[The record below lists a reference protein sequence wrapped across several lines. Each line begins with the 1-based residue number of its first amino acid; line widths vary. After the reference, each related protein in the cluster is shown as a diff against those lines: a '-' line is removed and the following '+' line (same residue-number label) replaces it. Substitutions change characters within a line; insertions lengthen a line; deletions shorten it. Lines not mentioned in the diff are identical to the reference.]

1 MSAKMRF
8 FISEKLVK
16 LLSER
21 NSSEKTDREVAAS
34 ALMRSAFNPL
44 INCLIN
50 GNYVSNPNL
59 CIDDYITDSPFFKE
73 TEITEIEGLSS
84 DTGLVFLFDVNYEM
98 QVVLR
103 FRKLPESSLSHIL
116 SYVEYDRLYNTGEA
130 KFCHPPVL
138 FGPPSSSCLPPTVMP
153 ESSSAEEFTRGLL
166 DDIRLLCNYG
176 CYPGKTPAKEKTEE
190 NDSTEDVPNFLLH
203 GHSGDPIIHPPLP
216 RKSSTDDTETS
227 AANPAEPSSP
237 AESDTPVAPV
247 EPEPEPEP
255 TDLFPPELL
264 YRTATLAI
272 AEIAGVRFNFT
283 RQSTAAVMKDCDT
296 VTMLMREGR
305 FMSEV
310 NGKFRI
316 FYSDPRSHSLASV
329 ITYTPPMSGPPVI
342 KYELIEIDAYASIST
357 GDAQDES
364 H

>member
-1 MSAKMRF
+1 MSAKMHF

-21 NSSEKTDREVAAS
+21 NSLGKTDREVAAS

-59 CIDDYITDSPFFKE
+59 CNDGYITDSPFFKE
-73 TEITEIEGLSS
+73 TEFTVIDGLSTDNS
-84 DTGLVFLFDVNYEM
+84 LVFLFDVNDDK

-103 FRKLPESSLSHIL
+103 FQSHIL
-116 SYVEYDRLYNTGEA
+116 SYVEYDRLYKTGEA
-130 KFCHPPVL
+130 KVCHPPAF
-138 FGPPSSSCLPPTVMP
+138 FGTPPSSCLPPTVLP
-153 ESSSAEEFTRGLL
+153 VDSSPEEFKHCLL
-166 DDIRLLCNYG
+166 NDIRLLCNYG
-176 CYPGKTPAKEKTEE
+176 SYPAKTPAKEKTEE

-203 GHSGDPIIHPPLP
+203 GHSDDPIIHPPLP
-216 RKSSTDDTETS
+216 RKSSTDDTKTS

-237 AESDTPVAPV
+237 AESTTPVAPV

-316 FYSDPRSHSLASV
+316 FYTDPRSHSLASI
-329 ITYTPPMSGPPVI
+329 ITYTPPLSGPPAI

>member
-1 MSAKMRF
+1 MSAKMHF
-8 FISEKLVK
+8 FASEKLWK

-21 NSSEKTDREVAAS
+21 NSSGKTEMEVAAD

-50 GNYVSNPNL
+50 GEYVSNPKL
-59 CIDDYITDSPFFKE
+59 CIEGYVTDSPFFKE
-73 TEITEIEGLSS
+73 DEITEIERLSS
-84 DTGLVFLFDVNYEM
+84 ENSLTFVFDVNDEM

-103 FRKLPESSLSHIL
+103 FQSHIL
-116 SYVEYDRLYNTGEA
+116 SYVDYDRLYNTGEA
-130 KFCHPPVL
+130 KVCHPPAF
-138 FGPPSSSCLPPTVMP
+138 FGTPSSSCLSPTVMP
-153 ESSSAEEFTRGLL
+153 ESSSAEELKRCLL
-166 DDIRLLCNYG
+166 DDIRILCNYG
-176 CYPGKTPAKEKTEE
+176 CYPAKTPAKEKTEE
-190 NDSTEDVPNFLLH
+190 NDFTEDVPNFLLH
-203 GHSGDPIIHPPLP
+203 GHSDDPIIHPPLP
-216 RKSSTDDTETS
+216 RKSSRDDTETS
-227 AANPAEPSSP
+227 AANPVEPSSP
-237 AESDTPVAPV
+237 SESNTPVAPV
-247 EPEPEPEP
+247 ESEPEPES

-316 FYSDPRSHSLASV
+316 FYTDPRSHSLASV
-329 ITYTPPMSGPPVI
+329 ITYTPPLSGPPVI

>member
-1 MSAKMRF
+1 MSAKMHF

-21 NSSEKTDREVAAS
+21 NSSGKPEMEVAAD

-50 GNYVSNPNL
+50 GEYVSNPKL
-59 CIDDYITDSPFFKE
+59 CIEGCVTDSPFFKE
-73 TEITEIEGLSS
+73 AEITEIDGLDS
-84 DTGLVFLFDVNYEM
+84 DNSLVFLFDVNDEM

-103 FRKLPESSLSHIL
+103 FQSHIL
-116 SYVEYDRLYNTGEA
+116 CYVEYDRCNTGEA
-130 KFCHPPVL
+130 KVYHPPAF
-138 FGPPSSSCLPPTVMP
+138 FGTPSNVCLPPTVMP
-153 ESSSAEEFTRGLL
+153 EDSSAEEFKRYLL
-166 DDIRLLCNYG
+166 GDIRLLCNYG
-176 CYPGKTPAKEKTEE
+176 CYPAKTSAKEKTEE

-203 GHSGDPIIHPPLP
+203 GHSDDPIIHPPLP
-216 RKSSTDDTETS
+216 RKFSTDDTETS
-227 AANPAEPSSP
+227 AANPPEPSSP
-237 AESDTPVAPV
+237 PESDTPV
-247 EPEPEPEP
+247 EPEPELEP

-283 RQSTAAVMKDCDT
+283 RQSTTAVMKDCDT
-296 VTMLMREGR
+296 VTTLMREGR

-316 FYSDPRSHSLASV
+316 FYTDPRSHSLASI
-329 ITYTPPMSGPPVI
+329 ITYTPPLSGPPGI

-357 GDAQDES
+357 EDAPDES

>member
-21 NSSEKTDREVAAS
+21 NSLGKPDREVAAS

-84 DTGLVFLFDVNYEM
+84 DNSLTFLFDVNDEM

-103 FRKLPESSLSHIL
+103 FQSHIL
-116 SYVEYDRLYNTGEA
+116 TYVDYDRLYNTGEA
-130 KFCHPPVL
+130 KVCHPPAF
-138 FGPPSSSCLPPTVMP
+138 FGTPSSSCLPPTVMP

-176 CYPGKTPAKEKTEE
+176 CYPGKTPAKETPEE
-190 NDSTEDVPNFLLH
+190 NNSPEDVPNFLLH
-203 GHSGDPIIHPPLP
+203 GHSDDPIIHPPLP
-216 RKSSTDDTETS
+216 RKSSTDETETS

-237 AESDTPVAPV
+237 AESTTPVKPDS
-247 EPEPEPEP
+247 EPEP

-296 VTMLMREGR
+296 VTMLMRQGR

-316 FYSDPRSHSLASV
+316 FYTDPRSHSLASL
-329 ITYTPPMSGPPVI
+329 ITYTPPLSGPPVI

>member
-1 MSAKMRF
+1 MSAKMHF
-8 FISEKLVK
+8 FMSDKLCK
-16 LLSER
+16 MLSER
-21 NSSEKTDREVAAS
+21 NSSGKPDREVAAN
-34 ALMRSAFNPL
+34 ALMCSAFNPL

-50 GNYVSNPNL
+50 GEYVSNPKL
-59 CIDDYITDSPFFKE
+59 RVEGYVTESPFFKE
-73 TEITEIEGLSS
+73 ADITELAVLDPDNS
-84 DTGLVFLFDVNYEM
+84 LVFLFDVNDEM

-103 FRKLPESSLSHIL
+103 FQSHIL
-116 SYVEYDRLYNTGEA
+116 SYVDYDRLYNIGEA
-130 KFCHPPVL
+130 KVCHPPVF
-138 FGPPSSSCLPPTVMP
+138 FGTPSSLCLPPTVMP
-153 ESSSAEEFTRGLL
+153 ESSSAEEFKRFLL

-176 CYPGKTPAKEKTEE
+176 CYPAKTPAKEKTEE
-190 NDSTEDVPNFLLH
+190 NNSTEDVPNFLLH
-203 GHSGDPIIHPPLP
+203 GHSDDPIIHPPLP
-216 RKSSTDDTETS
+216 RKSSTDDIALAES

-237 AESDTPVAPV
+237 SESDTPVAPV
-247 EPEPEPEP
+247 EPEPEPEL

-296 VTMLMREGR
+296 VTMLMRQGR

-310 NGKFRI
+310 NGKFRV
-316 FYSDPRSHSLASV
+316 FYTDPRSHSLASV
-329 ITYTPPMSGPPVI
+329 ITYTPPLSGPPVI

-357 GDAQDES
+357 GDAHDES